1 MHGVSAPRPG
11 QEQAADPPKLPTRA
25 WEGEWQ
31 DVGLEIEEAKPN
43 FFGRFGRR
51 GSGNRGTVASQPAT
65 IPAAPEADV
74 PLADVE
80 LGGGSTTQRNSV
92 PPELPS
98 AAPAASAAAEA
109 GRISQREAP
118 PSSKVKQQDAGSS
131 ADPPP
136 NKPAGGV
143 WSKAAAAAKGLK
155 REIQIAKAAALVTVE
170 QVKEAEKQEEKPRK
184 RSRAARIA
192 AVDGLL
198 RLYRARPPGAL
209 SSGRCEYRD
218 VPRLSRQISVTTTS
232 GVRDA
237 DGRLAREDDVTLA
250 PGQPDTRLVDARQ
263 PIGHRGGR
271 NRHPEAG
278 RDGDQVLQAWQVAP
292 RKVHTRGG

>member
-1 MHGVSAPRPG
+1 MPARP
-11 QEQAADPPKLPTRA
+11 PTRRPINQPA
-25 WEGEWQ
+25 
-31 DVGLEIEEAKPN
+31 AC
-43 FFGRFGRR
+43 GRR
-51 GSGNRGTVASQPAT
+51 QP
-65 IPAAPEADV
+65 
-74 PLADVE
+74 PL
-80 LGGGSTTQRNSV
+80 
-92 PPELPS
+92 
-98 AAPAASAAAEA
+98 
-109 GRISQREAP
+109 
-118 PSSKVKQQDAGSS
+118 K
-131 ADPPP
+131 
-136 NKPAGGV
+136 
-143 WSKAAAAAKGLK
+143 KGLK

-184 RSRAARIA
+184 KEPKPLASPPSMDSSDFIA
-192 AVDGLL
+192 LGLPAPSQVDVVSTVT
-198 RLYRARPPGAL
+198 
-209 SSGRCEYRD
+209 SSSAPLASDLGE
-218 VPRLSRQISVTTTS
+218 RQPS